1 MEQAL
6 RPSRRGAFLFVVKR
20 HRSGTESARKRHKK
34 RSKRSAKAQQ
44 QAAAFPCFGLASR
57 GGEVPPG
64 VGGGAFTPSSAEI
77 PPEPLAGRGRCL
89 CLPPARVPTIAGKNM
104 QRAVIRARTVS
115 LNSPGPSAAMFCPL
129 IFSLCVNRRWTGR
142 GRRRGGRGAL
152 PTPSNRCYFLHFFSI
167 LLLFKRKKHG
177 KTSCKQQ
184 QKQRKSSAF
193 LLAQHAAMAASC
205 QQVTVPEPPGQK
217 EKRLNLKEESLV
229 FVLYLSFAWMLRCTQ
244 SCSWRSE
251 SVVRC
256 RRER

>member
-20 HRSGTESARKRHKK
+20 HRIGSKAPQKTEQTQRK
-34 RSKRSAKAQQ
+34 ST
-44 QAAAFPCFGLASR
+44 AAAFPCFGLSSR
-57 GGEVPPG
+57 GGEVPTG

-142 GRRRGGRGAL
+142 GRRRGGRGG
-152 PTPSNRCYFLHFFSI
+152 PPHPI
-167 LLLFKRKKHG
+167 KPLLF
-177 KTSCKQQ
+177 
-184 QKQRKSSAF
+184 SAF
-193 LLAQHAAMAASC
+193 FQHFIA
-205 QQVTVPEPPGQK
+205 
-217 EKRLNLKEESLV
+217 
-229 FVLYLSFAWMLRCTQ
+229 F
-244 SCSWRSE
+244 
-251 SVVRC
+251 
-256 RRER
+256 